1 MTEQAVLG
9 VEAPAA
15 LTLGRR
21 LYRGL
26 LFAAFV
32 GVAGAG
38 LAAVPALFVQ
48 SIFVGEAQRCNEAIT
63 QAEAGADIP
72 LNCID
77 EFRGPPVW
85 LPPAIV
91 FGGVVIGVAGGF
103 GYGVVSP
110 KPRPRNRAGPDAPW
124 LPF

>member
-1 MTEQAVLG
+1 MGAS
-9 VEAPAA
+9 APPA
-15 LTLGRR
+15 LTLSRR

-26 LFAAFV
+26 LFAAFI
-32 GVAGAG
+32 GAAGAG

-48 SIFVGEAQRCNEAIT
+48 SIFVGEAQRCNEAII

-72 LNCID
+72 LNCVD
-77 EFRGPPVW
+77 EFRDPPVW

-91 FGGVVIGVAGGF
+91 LGGVVIGVAGGF
-103 GYGVVSP
+103 GYGVASP
-110 KPRPRNRAGPDAPW
+110 KPRSRNRAGPDAPW

>member
-1 MTEQAVLG
+1 MTEQAALG
-9 VEAPAA
+9 ASAPPAP
-15 LTLGRR
+15 TLGRR

-32 GVAGAG
+32 GAAGAG

-48 SIFVGEAQRCNEAIT
+48 SIFVGEAQRCNEAIR
-63 QAEAGADIP
+63 QVEAGADIP

-77 EFRGPPVW
+77 EFRDPPVW
-85 LPPAIV
+85 LPPAIL
-91 FGGVVIGVAGGF
+91 FGGAVIGIAGGF
-103 GYGVVSP
+103 GYGVAS
-110 KPRPRNRAGPDAPW
+110 PRPRSRSRAGPDAPW

>member
-1 MTEQAVLG
+1 MTEQAALG
-9 VEAPAA
+9 ASAPPA

-21 LYRGL
+21 LYRGF
-26 LFAAFV
+26 LFATFV

-48 SIFVGEAQRCNEAIT
+48 SIFVGEAQRCNEAIA

-77 EFRGPPVW
+77 EFSDPPVW
-85 LPPAIV
+85 LPAAIV

-103 GYGVVSP
+103 GYGVASP
-110 KPRPRNRAGPDAPW
+110 NPRSRSRVGPDAPW